1 MLMCG
6 SQSWLQAAF
15 QAARRAGKPAC
26 TVESL
31 ALPVHPVCD
40 AAASSRIK
48 ETAGELYLGEAFIP
62 FHGPKAHADR
72 QDCPPH
78 GARKLVLASSWQ
90 FHLSQIR
97 YRFNA

>member
-1 MLMCG
+1 MVSFRGHAAKPEKFVMCRG
-6 SQSWLQAAF
+6 SRLK
-15 QAARRAGKPAC
+15 AGC

-62 FHGPKAHADR
+62 FHGPKAHADS
-72 QDCPPH
+72 QDWLPH
-78 GARKLVLASSWQ
+78 KRAKAERRAFQPAVGSATAR
-90 FHLSQIR
+90 
-97 YRFNA
+97 